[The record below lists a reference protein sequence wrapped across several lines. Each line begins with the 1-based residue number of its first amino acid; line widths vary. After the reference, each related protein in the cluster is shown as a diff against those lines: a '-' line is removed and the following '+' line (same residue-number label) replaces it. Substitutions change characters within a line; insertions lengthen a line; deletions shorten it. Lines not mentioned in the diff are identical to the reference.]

1 MRIRRT
7 RHIAAIATLAIVAGG
22 CGKKGPP
29 LPPFVRIPA
38 AIETIEAARFGNEIY
53 VTLTVPAVNVDMS
66 VPVDIERIEVY
77 GYTGASAP
85 PLARWVELGTLVATI
100 PVSPPP
106 ITPPDGT
113 PPPAPLDR
121 TAALPGNSVSI
132 LDALTA
138 DELVQ
143 GPVAAVV
150 PLRPDVAISPVADPS
165 APLRRFYIAVPFS
178 QRSRPGPPSRQV
190 DLVLAAAPDPPADLR
205 ATYDPTGVSL
215 VWEPSGGLLGFLLD
229 RALPR
234 EVVPFDEGESARPT
248 AASGSEASVPEG
260 PTTYQVYRDTVR
272 GQTAQPDQPLPPSW
286 RATLPV
292 PMNPD
297 PLQATT
303 IRDAVDFGLERCY
316 TVRAQRGGVLSEPSS
331 RVCVTPRDV
340 FPPGPPVGLTTI
352 PSEGAINLIWE
363 PNTESDL
370 GGYLVLR
377 RGPGDATLRQLTS
390 APIGDARYRDMT
402 VESGARYSYSVVAVD
417 TQAPQPNASAPSAT
431 VDEVAR

>member
-1 MRIRRT
+1 
-7 RHIAAIATLAIVAGG
+7 
-22 CGKKGPP
+22 
-29 LPPFVRIPA
+29 
-38 AIETIEAARFGNEIY
+38 
-53 VTLTVPAVNVDMS
+53 
-66 VPVDIERIEVY
+66 
-77 GYTGASAP
+77 
-85 PLARWVELGTLVATI
+85 
-100 PVSPPP
+100 
-106 ITPPDGT
+106 
-113 PPPAPLDR
+113 
-121 TAALPGNSVSI
+121 
-132 LDALTA
+132 
-138 DELVQ
+138 
-143 GPVAAVV
+143 
-150 PLRPDVAISPVADPS
+150 
-165 APLRRFYIAVPFS
+165 
-178 QRSRPGPPSRQV
+178 V

-352 PSEGAINLIWE
+352 PSEGAINLNWE

-402 VESGARYSYSVVAVD
+402 VDSGARYSYSVVAVD

>member
-1 MRIRRT
+1 
-7 RHIAAIATLAIVAGG
+7 
-22 CGKKGPP
+22 
-29 LPPFVRIPA
+29 
-38 AIETIEAARFGNEIY
+38 
-53 VTLTVPAVNVDMS
+53 
-66 VPVDIERIEVY
+66 
-77 GYTGASAP
+77 
-85 PLARWVELGTLVATI
+85 
-100 PVSPPP
+100 
-106 ITPPDGT
+106 
-113 PPPAPLDR
+113 
-121 TAALPGNSVSI
+121 
-132 LDALTA
+132 
-138 DELVQ
+138 
-143 GPVAAVV
+143 
-150 PLRPDVAISPVADPS
+150 
-165 APLRRFYIAVPFS
+165 
-178 QRSRPGPPSRQV
+178 
-190 DLVLAAAPDPPADLR
+190 
-205 ATYDPTGVSL
+205 
-215 VWEPSGGLLGFLLD
+215 
-229 RALPR
+229 
-234 EVVPFDEGESARPT
+234 
-248 AASGSEASVPEG
+248 VPEG